1 MVYLRISYF
10 TDAIIHE
17 IRSTSPNTFFNKNWP
32 LYRAF
37 HNETEKVSSKNAVFI
52 MNEFRNK
59 CEMIAS
65 IPKHYIMSPIDLV
78 RIIEREEVAT

>member
-10 TDAIIHE
+10 TNEIVKE
-17 IRSTSPNTFFNKNWP
+17 IRCTRPSAFFNKHWC

-59 CEMIAS
+59 CEVIAS
-65 IPKHYIMSPIDLV
+65 IPKQYVTPDNLA
-78 RIIEREEVAT
+78 RLLAN